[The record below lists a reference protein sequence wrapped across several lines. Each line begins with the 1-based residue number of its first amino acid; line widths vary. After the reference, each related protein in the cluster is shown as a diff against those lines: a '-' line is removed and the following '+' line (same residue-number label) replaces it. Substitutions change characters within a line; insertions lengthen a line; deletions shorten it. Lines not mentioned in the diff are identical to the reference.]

1 MKRHDKAPNGH
12 FAEGMILYGNL
23 ESGATAAQGFI
34 LEPPDLQS
42 ASVALRNEFQDKLRI
57 FLATLGPRQR
67 AQLQWTCNS
76 DYRKE
81 LTRYH
86 AQTGQATDEYVR
98 TIRQERFSRY
108 WQRMMDRTLR
118 REQLVL
124 FVSHDIESSSGLV
137 QSKVGL
143 LDYYYKTL
151 QQLRSHFDELG
162 VSLMTIFGAASR
174 FLSRTDCSNPS
185 VRQPETKPS
194 FSPPPMCC
202 DWPTITY
209 VSFSTAKDFRTRQ
222 CWMIAC
228 GPSMNLALLGVGLLV
243 PFFCDTSLLPYATGW
258 CLAQVYLC
266 LLSIIPHMAKFPDKP
281 RPNDGLLFWQT
292 LRLAD
297 VEVERYV
304 LAGRVSLQFCES
316 EALARSLTIE
326 ELNGRHEA
334 EPANLPILWHLAHR
348 LADLNDPR
356 CGLYFGKLVAH
367 PDLPEAYLSEAID
380 FVITQRLGIGPPENF
395 EEADRL
401 SQQLLALS
409 NSISTRGTRGSVLV
423 DIGRIEEG
431 KALLQ
436 DVLAKTDSTIDKVYS
451 NVFLALAEKQ
461 LGNLELA
468 LGYARAAAKVDTHC
482 PALTRVADLL
492 DPQAKRPAQVAA
504 STI

>member
-1 MKRHDKAPNGH
+1 MYLRRRVSSRELQSILVGIFVGGMGTAALVSNGH
-12 FAEGMILYGNL
+12 NPLDILL
-23 ESGATAAQGFI
+23 VGAMFYPAM
-34 LEPPDLQS
+34 
-42 ASVALRNEFQDKLRI
+42 
-57 FLATLGPRQR
+57 FLGVCL
-67 AQLQWTCNS
+67 
-76 DYRKE
+76 
-81 LTRYH
+81 H
-86 AQTGQATDEYVR
+86 
-98 TIRQERFSRY
+98 
-108 WQRMMDRTLR
+108 
-118 REQLVL
+118 
-124 FVSHDIESSSGLV
+124 
-137 QSKVGL
+137 
-143 LDYYYKTL
+143 
-151 QQLRSHFDELG
+151 ELG
-162 VSLMTIFGAASR
+162 HAWGG
-174 FLSRTDCSNPS
+174 LSVGGKVHLIELGRRYPQWRPWRVQILGVTWLINSA
-185 VRQPETKPS
+185 
-194 FSPPPMCC
+194 
-202 DWPTITY
+202 PTMGLTY